1 MKNICIIPA
10 RKGSKRIK
18 NKNIRLINNKPLIY
32 YPIKLALDSN
42 IFDKVLVTT
51 DSKKIQNLATKY
63 GAISPFL
70 RPKYLSNDFALTRDV
85 IKHAYNYFK
94 NKFYTPDNIC
104 WIYPTSILLE
114 SKDLIKSYNKLINKK
129 KNLKIVFSVTNY
141 SYPVLRSLKIKD
153 DKIKM
158 FFPKFRKYRSQD
170 LEIIYHDAGL
180 FYWGNNK
187 IIENNINTFSKY
199 ASPYYI
205 PNYKAQ
211 DIDNLEDLE
220 IAKLKFKNLFKK

>member
-1 MKNICIIPA
+1 
-10 RKGSKRIK
+10 
-18 NKNIRLINNKPLIY
+18 
-32 YPIKLALDSN
+32 
-42 IFDKVLVTT
+42 
-51 DSKKIQNLATKY
+51 
-63 GAISPFL
+63 
-70 RPKYLSNDFALTRDV
+70 
-85 IKHAYNYFK
+85 
-94 NKFYTPDNIC
+94 
-104 WIYPTSILLE
+104 
-114 SKDLIKSYNKLINKK
+114 
-129 KNLKIVFSVTNY
+129 
-141 SYPVLRSLKIKD
+141 
-153 DKIKM
+153 M